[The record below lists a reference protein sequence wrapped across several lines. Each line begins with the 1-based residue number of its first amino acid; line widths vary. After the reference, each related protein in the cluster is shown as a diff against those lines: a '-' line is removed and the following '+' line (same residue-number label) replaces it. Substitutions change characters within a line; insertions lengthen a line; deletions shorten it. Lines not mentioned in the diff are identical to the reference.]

1 MPFPWCQHISRMDV
15 CCSPLDTAS
24 SSPMSYPSVAPTPWS
39 STGDSSTT
47 KHPTSLCQTAEKC
60 WGSQEERVGLAE
72 VNRVGLAEANSPT
85 FNSGNTSN
93 HQTGCEVS
101 SFKPRGYRL
110 PLNTSKTCSCAT
122 QGSSVGCTPLVC
134 QLKSQR
140 GNSYPQLAV
149 AAPNF
154 RHASLASGYLPN
166 S

>member
-1 MPFPWCQHISRMDV
+1 MDV

-85 FNSGNTSN
+85 FNSGNMSN

-122 QGSSVGCTPLVC
+122 QPCHPGFLSGLHTSGTAAEISKREHLSSAGCSC
-134 QLKSQR
+134 S
-140 GNSYPQLAV
+140 
-149 AAPNF
+149 
-154 RHASLASGYLPN
+154 
-166 S
+166 